1 MRFFRVP
8 SGGFRISVPL
18 FAVRWREGRGGTPA
32 PPSVFL
38 LSHALDDAGSC
49 GASARLHLFHSI
61 AQFPARQKAVEFPG
75 SVRMAFDGDA
85 RGRVSEVNAVVGFIY
100 FLAAS
105 PASADKLSSRSCSR
119 MPRAS
124 IRSRRAASFSG
135 LTIAG
140 RLQGVDALADRMGQ
154 HVPAG
159 GRHGAEAD
167 GSG

>member
-8 SGGFRISVPL
+8 SGDSGFPFRYSL
-18 FAVRWREGRGGTPA
+18 SGGERAGGGTPA

-105 PASADKLSSRSCSR
+105 PASADKAFLQILFTDAQGLHPFPESCQFFRPDHSRK
-119 MPRAS
+119 
-124 IRSRRAASFSG
+124 
-135 LTIAG
+135 IAG
-140 RLQGVDALADRMGQ
+140 C
-154 HVPAG
+154 
-159 GRHGAEAD
+159 
-167 GSG
+167 